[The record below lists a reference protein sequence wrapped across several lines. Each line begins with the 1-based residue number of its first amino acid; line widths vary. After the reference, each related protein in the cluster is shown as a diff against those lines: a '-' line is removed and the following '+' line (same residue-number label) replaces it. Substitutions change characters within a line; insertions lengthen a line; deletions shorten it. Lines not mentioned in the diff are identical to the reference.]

1 MKQAQI
7 KSPCTIYKMNG
18 NTCSVC
24 NTIVHDVSN
33 MSNEEIIELLSGSK
47 KTCISAHKSQ
57 LKLTWLQVA
66 ATFFLSLLVSCGI
79 SKKSPRNTERGT
91 GSYTRI
97 DSTQYNDTTYHI
109 RGTGSFIRRY

>member
-24 NTIVHDVSN
+24 NTLVHDVSN

-47 KTCISAHKSQ
+47 KTCISAHKSK
-57 LKLTWLQVA
+57 LKLTWFQVV
-66 ATFFLSLLVSCGI
+66 ATLFLSALVSCGI
-79 SKKSPRNTERGT
+79 SKKTPKSHEIGT
-91 GSYTRI
+91 GSYIKI
-97 DSTQYNDTTYHI
+97 DSTKINDTTMQI
-109 RGTGSFIRRY
+109 RGTGSFIKRY